1 MVRPL
6 KWIAASLAAVLVAGC
21 APQEPPVATRA
32 AVSAKSVV
40 DIEPRVHPSGSVF
53 GSYLAGR
60 LARSEHDTESAAEFF
75 NHALS
80 VDPTNT
86 ILQRRTFILMLADG
100 RVDGALRLARQI
112 RAASPTDDMANLV
125 LALNAFRSNEFT
137 AAREILGRARGSGFM
152 RLLGGLLVAWSHAG
166 ENDFD
171 AAIGALEDL
180 RETAAFDPFRV
191 FHQALIH
198 DLADQIEDANKAYE
212 STMATGARD
221 AVRVTLA
228 YGSYLERTDRVDE
241 ARTIYETYANR
252 VASNPV
258 TASALAR
265 LGKLLP
271 PRAVPDA
278 VAGAA
283 ETLYSAASV
292 LAQDKSRDT
301 SVIYLQLALFARPDY
316 PIAQTLLADLSELD
330 RRWEQAIAIYQTIDP
345 TSEYGW
351 NARIRIAWALDKL
364 ERPDEAIALLRQ
376 MARERADT
384 TDALIT
390 LADILRAQKRY
401 REAGEVYG
409 QAIGRLVNVKAR
421 HWSLFYARGI
431 ALERSRQWRLAE
443 ADFVEA
449 LRLKPDQPLVLNYL
463 GYSWADQGVKLDR
476 AVEMIEKAV
485 SLRPNDGYIVDS
497 LGWVLFRLR
506 RYEEAVENLERAVE
520 LRPEDPVINDHLGD
534 ALWQVGR
541 RVEARFQW
549 RRALSL
555 EPEAQMIPVIKN
567 KLEVGLVP
575 NVSDDQ
581 RFGQDS

>member
-1 MVRPL
+1 M
-6 KWIAASLAAVLVAGC
+6 KWIAAFIATVLIAGC
-21 APQEPPVATRA
+21 EPQEPTATRA
-32 AVSAKSVV
+32 DVPANRQVEA
-40 DIEPRVHPSGSVF
+40 EPRAQPSGSVF

-60 LARSEHDTESAAEFF
+60 LARYDRDTETAADFF
-75 NHALS
+75 RHALS
-80 VDPTNT
+80 VDPANT
-86 ILQRRTFILMLADG
+86 ILQRRTFLLLLANG
-100 RVDGALRLARQI
+100 RVDEALHLAGQI
-112 RAASPTDDMANLV
+112 LETSPTDDMANLV
-125 LALNAFRSNEFT
+125 LAIDAFRAKNYAEVRT
-137 AAREILGRARGSGFM
+137 ILDRARGSGFM
-152 RLLGGLLVAWSHAG
+152 RLLGGLLAAWSHAG

-171 AAIGALEDL
+171 AAISGLEVL
-180 RETAAFDPFRV
+180 RDTAAFDPFRV
-191 FHQALIH
+191 FHQALIY
-198 DLADQIEDANKAYE
+198 DLADRIEDANKAYE

-228 YGSYLERTDRVDE
+228 YGSYLERTDRAAQ

-258 TASALAR
+258 TTSALAR

-292 LAQDKSRDT
+292 LAQDKARYT

-316 PIAQTLLADLSELD
+316 PIAQTLLADLNELD
-330 RRWEQAIAIYQTIDP
+330 NRWEQAIAIYQTIDP
-345 TSEYGW
+345 ASEYGW
-351 NARIRIAWALDKL
+351 NARIRIAWALDRL
-364 ERPDEAIALLRQ
+364 DRPDEAIAQLRRL
-376 MARERADT
+376 AVERTDA

-401 REAGEVYG
+401 REAAGVYG
-409 QAIGRLVNVKAR
+409 QAIERLVNVKDR

-431 ALERSRQWRLAE
+431 ALERSQQWRLAE
-443 ADFVEA
+443 ADFVKA
-449 LRLKPDQPLVLNYL
+449 LKLKPDQPLVLNYL

-497 LGWVLFRLR
+497 LGWVLYRLR
-506 RYEEAVENLERAVE
+506 RYEEAVEQLERAVE

-534 ALWQVGR
+534 ALWHVGR
-541 RVEARFQW
+541 RIEARFQW
-549 RRALSL
+549 HRALSL
-555 EPEAQMIPVIKN
+555 EPEAQMIPVLKN

-575 NVSDDQ
+575 DNSDDQ
-581 RFGQDS
+581 HLGQDS

>member
-1 MVRPL
+1 M
-6 KWIAASLAAVLVAGC
+6 KWIAASLATVLVVGC
-21 APQEPPVATRA
+21 TAQDPPVTTRA
-32 AVSAKSVV
+32 GAPAHSVV
-40 DIEPRVHPSGSVF
+40 DAGPRVQPSGSVF

-60 LARSEHDTESAAEFF
+60 LARSERDHETAADFF

-80 VDPTNT
+80 VDPANK

-100 RVDGALRLARQI
+100 RVGEALRLARQV

-125 LALNAFRSNEFT
+125 LALDAFRSNKFAE
-137 AAREILGRARGSGFM
+137 AREILDRARGRGFM
-152 RLLGGLLVAWSHAG
+152 RLLGGLLVAWSYAG

-171 AAIGALEDL
+171 ASIAALEGL
-180 RETAAFDPFRV
+180 RDTAAFDLFRV
-191 FHQALIH
+191 FHQALIY
-198 DLADQIEDANKAYE
+198 DLADRFEDANKAYE

-221 AVRVTLA
+221 AVRVTMA
-228 YGSYLERTDRVDE
+228 YGSYLERTDRVEE
-241 ARTIYETYANR
+241 ARTIYETYADR
-252 VASNPV
+252 VASNQV

-301 SVIYLQLALFARPDY
+301 AVIYLQLALFARPDY

-364 ERPDEAIALLRQ
+364 ARHEQAIALLRR
-376 MARERADT
+376 MARERADA

-401 REAGEVYG
+401 REAAHEYD
-409 QAIGRLVNVKAR
+409 QAIGRLVDVKAR

-431 ALERSRQWRLAE
+431 AYERSQRWRLAE

-463 GYSWADQGVKLDR
+463 GYSWADQGIKLDR

-485 SLRPNDGYIVDS
+485 ALRPNDGYIVDS
-497 LGWVLFRLR
+497 LGWVLFRFR
-506 RYEEAVENLERAVE
+506 RYEEAVEQLERAAE

-555 EPEAQMIPVIKN
+555 EPEAQLIPVIKN

-575 NVSDDQ
+575 DVSGDQ
-581 RFGQDS
+581 HFGQDS